1 MGWLPGSADL
11 RRGSEPWELLHM
23 FMVSCRKATQLC
35 HLSWVLS
42 HVWGLSWL
50 PQLCSMSLILQQAS
64 LGMIP
69 QQKQKSGYKCQNA
82 SSKFSYICCH
92 SLGQNKA
99 YDWTQSQE
107 MGQNSHHHHHPSSQ
121 HAQNKE
127 VVQRYTAKG
136 LGPERGKNWAHVSIS
151 CSHIRKNLPT
161 LIAGKERE

>member
-11 RRGSEPWELLHM
+11 SHESSFICSWSAVGKPRSFAISAGFSHMSGASAGCLSFVPWVSSSSRLAWAWFHSKNKRVGTNAKMHHQSSLTFAAIPSAKTNHM
-23 FMVSCRKATQLC
+23 T
-35 HLSWVLS
+35 
-42 HVWGLSWL
+42 
-50 PQLCSMSLILQQAS
+50 
-64 LGMIP
+64 
-69 QQKQKSGYKCQNA
+69 
-82 SSKFSYICCH
+82 
-92 SLGQNKA
+92 
-99 YDWTQSQE
+99 WTQSEE